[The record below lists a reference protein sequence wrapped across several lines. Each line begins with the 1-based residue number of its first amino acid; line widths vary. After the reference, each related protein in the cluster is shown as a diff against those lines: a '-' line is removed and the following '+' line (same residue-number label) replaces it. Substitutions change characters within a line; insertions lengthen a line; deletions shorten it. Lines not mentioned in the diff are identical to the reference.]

1 MRKSFTS
8 TLIGLLLVLVLLL
21 VGCNASAE
29 PTDQPEQSSIS
40 VSGTGTASAAPDVV
54 NIQLG
59 VDTVDTDPMAA
70 SNQNSENMNAIIAV
84 LGEMG
89 VAETDI
95 QTINYSMWVEDV
107 YGPDNQPT
115 GEKRYRVSNQ
125 VSIRLRD
132 LSQIGALIE
141 ETTNA
146 GATYVAGITFAVADT
161 TELEQAALDDAI
173 ANAEQKAGWVASE
186 MGVEL
191 GRLKTVI
198 EGGYNTSPIPYLG
211 SDSGIGGGAEAPIS
225 QGQFTVSAQVQ
236 VIYEL
241 VP

>member
-1 MRKSFTS
+1 
-8 TLIGLLLVLVLLL
+8 
-21 VGCNASAE
+21 
-29 PTDQPEQSSIS
+29 
-40 VSGTGTASAAPDVV
+40 
-54 NIQLG
+54 
-59 VDTVDTDPMAA
+59 
-70 SNQNSENMNAIIAV
+70 MNDIIAV

-95 QTINYSMWVEDV
+95 QTVNYSMWVEDV

-132 LSQIGALIE
+132 LSQIGKLIE

-146 GATYVAGITFAVADT
+146 GATYVSGITFAVADT
-161 TELEQAALDDAI
+161 TQLEQEALDDAI
-173 ANAEQKAGWVASE
+173 LLANQKAEWVASE

-191 GRLKTVI
+191 GQLKTVI
-198 EGGYNTSPIPYLG
+198 EGGYNISPIPYLG
-211 SDSGIGGGAEAPIS
+211 AEGGIGGGAEAPIS

-236 VIYEL
+236 VVYEL
-241 VP
+241 IP